1 MPRSRLT
8 IALYLILVFASG
20 ILVGVVSHRLYAT
33 TSIASANNSPQT
45 VAEFR
50 RRYLEG
56 MKKEVG
62 ASEAQL
68 VEIGKILE
76 DTKEKVDELAAAEK
90 PLHDKIQQLGHLG
103 KRLLGL
109 CLGRLRHRV
118 SAEQRKMTVV
128 SKTWRFL
135 DGP

>member
-1 MPRSRLT
+1 MMPRSRLT

-90 PLHDKIQQLGHLG
+90 PLHDKIQQDHIDQIKELLSPPQRIAYENWRAARERA
-103 KRLLGL
+103 KRL
-109 CLGRLRHRV
+109 
-118 SAEQRKMTVV
+118 AQQNNK
-128 SKTWRFL
+128 
-135 DGP
+135 

>member
-1 MPRSRLT
+1 MMPRSRLT
-8 IALYLILVFASG
+8 IALYLVLVFASG

-45 VAEFR
+45 VNEFR

-62 ASEAQL
+62 ASPAQL

-76 DTKEKVDELAAAEK
+76 DTKKKVDELAAAER
-90 PLHDKIQQLGHLG
+90 PLHDKIQQEHIDQIKELLSPQQRIAYENWRAARERA
-103 KRLLGL
+103 KRLAQQNG
-109 CLGRLRHRV
+109 
-118 SAEQRKMTVV
+118 K
-128 SKTWRFL
+128 
-135 DGP
+135 